1 VNHWLPNISHVTS
14 LIETA
19 PRPVTMAAA
28 AGAAGAMFMVGTLAA
43 VSGLIDG
50 YPLYGGQALR
60 YALAAVILLAVARV
74 RGPVRKVRLG
84 PSAWGLLC
92 GLSLTGLVLFNV
104 CVFEATRAS
113 SPALTGTVLATVPLA
128 LAVLGP
134 LARGSGPSLPSP
146 RVIVAALVVVG
157 GALLATGFGSG
168 NLPGL
173 MWSLGALACEV
184 CFSLLALPLLPSLGP
199 IRVSAYSTALA
210 VPFLLVIGF
219 VMDGRAMFG
228 VPTVSEALGLGYL
241 SLIVTTVAFFLWY
254 DSLPRLGADRAG
266 LFAGMIP
273 VGAISTSV
281 VLGLGLPSAADLAG
295 AAVVIAGISFG
306 LRTTGPSARR
316 GSRAARSPAARTP
329 ARP

>member
-1 VNHWLPNISHVTS
+1 MTS
-14 LIETA
+14 LIETN
-19 PRPVTMAAA
+19 PRRATMPAA
-28 AGAAGAMFMVGTLAA
+28 AGAATAMFMVGTLAG
-43 VSGLIDG
+43 VSGLIAG

-60 YALAAVILLAVARV
+60 YALAAVILLAVARA
-74 RGPVRKVRLG
+74 RGPVRQARLG

-92 GLSLTGLVLFNV
+92 GLSLTGLVIFNV
-104 CVFEATRAS
+104 CVIEATRAS
-113 SPALTGTVLATVPLA
+113 SPALAGTVLATVPLA
-128 LAVLGP
+128 LALLGP
-134 LARGSGPSLPSP
+134 WVSGPGPSRPSP
-146 RVIVAALVVVG
+146 RVMLAALIVVG

-168 NLPGL
+168 NLAGL

-219 VMDGRAMFG
+219 AVDGHAMIRT
-228 VPTVSEALGLGYL
+228 PTVPEALGLGYL

-254 DSLPRLGADRAG
+254 DALPRLGADRAG

-273 VGAISTSV
+273 VGAISTSMI
-281 VLGLGLPSAADLAG
+281 LGLGLPSGADLAG
-295 AAVVIAGISFG
+295 AAVVIAGISLG
-306 LRTTGPSARR
+306 LRTTGSNARR
-316 GSRAARSPAARTP
+316 GSRAARSRAARTP